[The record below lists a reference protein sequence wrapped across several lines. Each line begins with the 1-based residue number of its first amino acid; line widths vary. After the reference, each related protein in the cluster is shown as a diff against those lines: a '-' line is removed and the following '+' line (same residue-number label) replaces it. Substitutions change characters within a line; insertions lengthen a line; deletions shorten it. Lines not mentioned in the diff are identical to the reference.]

1 MARAA
6 HRSTRSDRDRPRAPK
21 NRKQETRKSKVNFWT
36 TPVPMGIKKPIS
48 EGSPCFALSKSERK
62 LNAKACL
69 NDPYAPHVDMNKMG
83 AVTGRAS
90 LVFEVTADIDLFYER
105 QERLEARNERRRRK
119 YQAQMNKLAHKISN
133 ITIAEPKSELDS
145 EELQYPMSDEEWA
158 AHCASSESESTSDCA
173 SSSDSSSGS
182 DYSTPSTPREG
193 SVEPSVSVA
202 VQAINDLHVATPEE
216 RLVQDLNDSIMSMDL
231 APKRKSPPLP
241 SRNRKARQASK
252 PYDAKM
258 RRHARVAEARLPDD
272 TPLPTAGDIA
282 AATAHLR
289 SAIKRAKSATHI
301 AEDASYNL
309 VAMAGMAYTR
319 LYGAP
324 PSNKDDLPEALA
336 PEQVVRKAR
345 WLQAQAELAKEHA
358 GNLLSRYCLACQYA
372 GVPVSAELMDSA
384 EASIAL

>member
-1 MARAA
+1 MARAS
-6 HRSTRSDRDRPRAPK
+6 HRSARSDRARPWAP
-21 NRKQETRKSKVNFWT
+21 RYREQETRKSKDNFWT

-62 LNAKACL
+62 LNAKARL
-69 NDPYAPHVDMNKMG
+69 NDPYAPHVDMNKKG
-83 AVTGRAS
+83 AVTGRQS
-90 LVFEVTADIDLFYER
+90 LVIEVISDIDLFYKR

-119 YQAQMNKLAHKISN
+119 YQAQMNKLAHTISN
-133 ITIAEPKSELDS
+133 ITIAEPKPELDS

-158 AHCASSESESTSDCA
+158 ACCASSESESTSDCVSTSDSG
-173 SSSDSSSGS
+173 SSSD
-182 DYSTPSTPREG
+182 YSAPATPREG

-202 VQAINDLHVATPEE
+202 VQAISDLHVATPEE
-216 RLVQDLNDSIMSMDL
+216 RLVQALNDSIMSMDL

-241 SRNRKARQASK
+241 SRNRKARKANK
-252 PYDAKM
+252 PYDTKM
-258 RRHARVAEARLPDD
+258 RRHARGAEARLPDD

-289 SAIKRAKSATHI
+289 NAVKRAKSAINI

-319 LYGAP
+319 LYGEP

-345 WLQAQAELAKEHA
+345 LLQAQAEFAREHA

-372 GVPVSAELMDSA
+372 GVPVSAELVDSA
-384 EASIAL
+384 EALIAP